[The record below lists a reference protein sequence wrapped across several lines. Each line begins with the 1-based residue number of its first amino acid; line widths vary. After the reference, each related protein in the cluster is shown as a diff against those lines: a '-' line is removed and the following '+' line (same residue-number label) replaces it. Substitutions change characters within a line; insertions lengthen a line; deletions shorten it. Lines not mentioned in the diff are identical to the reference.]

1 MKKTVAAILF
11 LLFLHT
17 SHALANEPPAALVQA
32 IARQESGLN
41 PLAINVAGKS
51 YAPSS
56 KEEATRII
64 QAAMQ
69 AGLSFDVGKMQ
80 INRWWIERFSLD
92 PVSLLDPATN
102 EAWGKR
108 ILAAE
113 IARHGLNW
121 QAVGKYHSPD
131 PERGR
136 QYAWLVYKHYA
147 GQGASK
153 QSTEPPHAQQK
164 DNSQN
169 VPDPRGVRA
178 NQSFSQQGGAVTF
191 HLQQKSV
198 PWVFRPKSGAS
209 GRAN

>member
-1 MKKTVAAILF
+1 MRKTVVVSLF
-11 LLFLHT
+11 LLLLHT
-17 SHALANEPPAALVQA
+17 TFTLAGEPPADLLQA

-41 PLAINVAGKS
+41 PLAVNVNGKS
-51 YAPSS
+51 YSPYS
-56 KEEATRII
+56 KEEAAQII

-80 INRWWIERFSLD
+80 INRWWIDRFSID
-92 PVSLLDPATN
+92 PISLLDPAIN

-108 ILAAE
+108 ILADE
-113 IARHGLNW
+113 ISRHGLNW
-121 QAVGKYHSPD
+121 QAVGKYHSSD

-136 QYAWLVYKHYA
+136 QYAWLVYRHYA

-153 QSTEPPHAQQK
+153 QTTEPLHAQQK
-164 DNSQN
+164 IHPQN
-169 VPDPRGVRA
+169 VPDPRGVRPD
-178 NQSFSQQGGAVTF
+178 QGISQQGGINTF

-209 GRAN
+209 GSAN